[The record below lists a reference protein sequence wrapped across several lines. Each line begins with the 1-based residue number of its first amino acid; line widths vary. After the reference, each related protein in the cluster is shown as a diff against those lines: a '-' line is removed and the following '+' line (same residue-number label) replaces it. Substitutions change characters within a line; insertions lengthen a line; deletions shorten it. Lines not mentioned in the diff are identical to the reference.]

1 MAELQRTLAIVL
13 VCLCTTTTVYAQSN
27 AEARFREG
35 NTLFRSGIYETAL
48 RRYREAA
55 SAGLDTPTLY
65 YNTGIAAYKVGQYD
79 LAEAAFRRAQNSS
92 RLAALALYNLGL
104 TYRELRRPLEA
115 EQSFRAAA
123 SASTSRDLANLASRA
138 ADSLT
143 IPLERIDRGE
153 RPSRFRHPAS
163 RPQVEPPGELR
174 LMLSARLGQDDN
186 VYRSPANPYVDFGA
200 PGQPLVT
207 PVVQSASFMPID
219 VLAEYTMQN
228 EPRDT
233 LFRFSYRLDGDFYDS
248 GFSNANR
255 ISQRFEIGADIA
267 DTDESGRQRRLLQSS
282 FFLTG
287 RDETNFDPDSGID
300 RDFNGSD
307 ISGRLAY
314 RGAGVKLNFEHALR
328 RWSYGVDA
336 RLEGRQYDDVA
347 PLPGYDHDLAFL
359 RLSAGYL
366 LTRNTTLEAGL
377 FRYRRSYDERLAR
390 NIDGNYLTTNAILE
404 YDYSGLELGINYAI
418 SPAIELAAEYV
429 FLDRKDGFEG
439 YFNSIQD
446 RLLLSASYRLSDR
459 IRLSASLRARAFYYP
474 NAFAFHDNADEF
486 LDTVDRGADLR
497 AEFRIT
503 PEISVWAQIVAD
515 KFKSTDPR
523 LAYERSRTMLG
534 MLWRY

>member
-1 MAELQRTLAIVL
+1 MAELQRNLAIGL
-13 VCLCTTTTVYAQSN
+13 VCLCTTMTAYAQSN

-65 YNTGIAAYKVGQYD
+65 YNTGVAAYKVGQYD
-79 LAEAAFRRAQNSS
+79 LAEVAFRRAQNSS

-104 TYRELRRPLEA
+104 TYRELGRPLEA

-123 SASTSRDLANLASRA
+123 SASTSRDLANLSSRA

-143 IPLERIDRGE
+143 IPLERIDRGN

-163 RPQVEPPGELR
+163 RPEVEPPGELR

-248 GFSNANR
+248 EFSNANR
-255 ISQRFEIGADIA
+255 VSQRFEIGADIA

-300 RDFNGSD
+300 RDFNGVD

-328 RWSYGVDA
+328 RWAYGVDA

-347 PLPGYDHDLAFL
+347 PLPGYDHDLSFL
-359 RLSAGYL
+359 RLSARYS

-377 FRYRRSYDERLAR
+377 LRYRRSYDERLAR

-418 SPAIELAAEYV
+418 SPAIELAAEYI

-446 RLLLSASYRLSDR
+446 RLLLSARYRVSDR
-459 IRLSASLRARAFYYP
+459 IRLSASLRARYFYYP
-474 NAFAFHDNADEF
+474 DAFAFHDNADEF

-515 KFKSTDPR
+515 KLKSTDPR